1 MNGGPQTRTAY
12 FAFLLG
18 ILLSSAACATGQN
31 GDVPVSISSQELK
44 LPAATRILGQAA
56 IYISTTGEKL
66 EVVHDAAAAVAIVKL
81 PDGSVAILQEEIA
94 GSAGRYRNNSM
105 TVWEKDGG
113 VLLWIDG
120 KLAFSGHSERD

>member
-1 MNGGPQTRTAY
+1 MSTVQQARTAY

-18 ILLSSAACATGQN
+18 ILLSSAACATGQSV
-31 GDVPVSISSQELK
+31 DIPVSISTQELK

-56 IYISTTGEKL
+56 IYISTTGDKL

-81 PDGSVAILQEEIA
+81 PDGSVAVLPEEIA
-94 GSAGRYRNNSM
+94 GSEGRYRNNSM
-105 TVWEKDGG
+105 TVWEKDRG

-120 KLAFSGHSERD
+120 KLTFSGHSERD